1 MILCRAYA
9 HMAQGDGSDDPASQE
24 LKESERWRKAEEHC
38 RRLTVKEPAYPEG
51 WLGLARALIGE
62 FAAWLLSVLPASC
75 RLR

>member
-62 FAAWLLSVLPASC
+62 FLGFFRCWLQAAG
-75 RLR
+75 